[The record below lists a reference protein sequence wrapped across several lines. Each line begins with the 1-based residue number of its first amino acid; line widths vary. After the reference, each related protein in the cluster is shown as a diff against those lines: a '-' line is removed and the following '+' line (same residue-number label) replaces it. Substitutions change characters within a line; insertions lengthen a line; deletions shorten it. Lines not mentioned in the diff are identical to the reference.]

1 MTGALWHWD
10 QTYNLLLTRQH
21 ATVYLKV
28 HDKLAILKDL
38 IGVECLCVHFVVGVL
53 VGQVEEH
60 AKGEVQV
67 VRLCQASLLT
77 QPTSLKIFIKRHFSL
92 FIGHND

>member
-1 MTGALWHWD
+1 M
-10 QTYNLLLTRQH
+10 
-21 ATVYLKV
+21 KV

-38 IGVECLCVHFVVGVL
+38 VGVECLCVHFVVGVL

-77 QPTSLKIFIKRHFSL
+77 QSTSLKMFIKRQFSL
-92 FIGHND
+92 LKGIIIRLLRMLMRTFIFLHFQS